1 MYQNLIFLTK
11 KNIYFYFLNPKI
23 VSFSDLFSII
33 KKGNGVPK
41 RPIRNL
47 VEMAAAEG
55 NFMDKELDLLKSNAK
70 EHGISESHLSDIR
83 KHPSNVKFE
92 IPKNSNE
99 KFRQLHDLVN
109 IMSIANEVHYKVA
122 ELCALVAV
130 VFKYLRQHLRE
141 LIDMIRVNIRNGQ
154 SVQEIRKRVSMII
167 G

>member
-1 MYQNLIFLTK
+1 
-11 KNIYFYFLNPKI
+11 
-23 VSFSDLFSII
+23 VSFSDLFSVI

-41 RPIRNL
+41 TRVRNL

-55 NFMDKELDLLKSNAK
+55 NFMDKEPDLLKSNAK
-70 EHGISESHLSDIR
+70 EHGITEFHLSDIR

-92 IPKNSNE
+92 IPKNSDE
-99 KFRQLHDLVN
+99 KFRQLYGLVN
-109 IMSIANEVHYKVA
+109 IMSIASEVHYKVA
-122 ELCALVAV
+122 ELCALVAL
-130 VFKYLRQHLRE
+130 VFKYPRQHLRE